1 MYPSKSTKIVIAVS
15 NPAVSTTLGVPVGF
29 WASELTYPYYEF
41 IEVGYQVDI
50 ASPEGGKAE
59 MDALSEPRDPSG

>member
-1 MYPSKSTKIVIAVS
+1 V
-15 NPAVSTTLGVPVGF
+15 GVPVGF

-50 ASPEGGKAE
+50 ASLEGGKAE
-59 MDALSEPRDPSG
+59 MDALSEPRDPSR